1 MKTPS
6 KKQKTQGSSTSDSK
20 AWSRR
25 NFLKFVGAAS
35 ALPTLNSCGSLRE
48 TKVIEPVEGLPLS
61 SGNDKLTLAEGLTS
75 KILIKEGDKIGR
87 RIRFGTNNDYLN
99 LYTFPDGRTAIWAN
113 HESLSPILLHGR
125 NKFFKMT
132 KSLLRNERKQVG
144 GSFVEVE
151 QQKDGS
157 WKTLNTSDLN
167 FRLSGLSKVPLS
179 QSINGAHTA
188 LGSLANCSG
197 GYTPWGTI
205 LTCEENYDHFYGEV
219 SFAGGKRK
227 VKKSSKF
234 DLGWSEV
241 DPQPPE
247 HYGWVVEVSPQTK
260 SFEKLVS
267 LGRFA
272 HECATV
278 AVAKDGTP
286 VVYSGDDHND
296 ECLYKFI
303 SNEEGSLRKGTLYVA
318 DLKKRKWLPLDV
330 DQDPRLKAAFKDQT
344 DLLVRTREAA
354 KIVGGTPLARPED
367 IEVDPISGDIFVSL
381 TNNKPKGN
389 MHGEILKISES
400 SKKSLR
406 FRYKTFKA
414 GGAAN
419 GFSCPDNMAFD
430 INGNLWITSDISGSS
445 IGKAPY
451 KEFGNNGLFL
461 IPRRGPQAG
470 EVIKVASAPIEAE
483 LTGPFFSPDQ
493 KTLFLSVQH
502 PGEKTKEP
510 GKYTSTWPRKNKRLK
525 PLSAVVTLTGPLIN
539 KMTS

>member
-1 MKTPS
+1 MSETKIDTTS
-6 KKQKTQGSSTSDSK
+6 EINNESSV
-20 AWSRR
+20 WSRR
-25 NFLKFVGAAS
+25 NFLKFMGASS
-35 ALPTLNSCGSLRE
+35 ALTSVSGCSSLLKKE
-48 TKVIEPVEGLPLS
+48 TVAPVVGIDLS
-61 SGNDKLTLAEGLTS
+61 SGTDDVILAEGLEY
-75 KILIKEGDKIGR
+75 KVLIKEGDKIGSK
-87 RIRFGTNNDYLN
+87 IRFGTNNDYLN
-99 LYTFPDGRTAIWAN
+99 LYTFADGRTALWAN

-132 KSLLRNERKQVG
+132 KALLRNERKQVG

-151 QQKDGS
+151 KQNDGS
-157 WKTLNTSDLN
+157 WKALKNSNLN

-179 QSINGAHTA
+179 RPIDGTTTA

-219 SFAGGKRK
+219 DFAGGSRK
-227 VKKSSKF
+227 IISNDNF
-234 DLGWSEV
+234 NLGWEEI
-241 DPQPPE
+241 DPRPPE
-247 HYGWVVEVSPQTK
+247 HYGWVVEVSPKTK
-260 SFEKLVS
+260 SFEKLIS

-286 VVYSGDDHND
+286 VVYSGDDSND

-303 SNEEGSLRKGTLYVA
+303 SSEKDSLKNGTLYVA

-330 DQDPRLKAAFKDQT
+330 DQDFRLKAAFKNQT
-344 DLLVRTREAA
+344 ELLVRTREAA
-354 KIVGGTPLARPED
+354 RIVGGTPLARPED
-367 IEVDPISGDIFVSL
+367 IEVDPISGDVFVTL

-389 MHGEILKISES
+389 FHGEILKISERN
-400 SKKSLR
+400 KKSLS
-406 FRYKTFKA
+406 FRHKTFKA
-414 GGAAN
+414 GGLEN

-430 INGNLWITSDISGSS
+430 TNGNLWLTSDISGGS
-445 IGKAPY
+445 IGKEPY
-451 KEFGNNGLFL
+451 KNFGHNGLFV

-470 EVIKVASAPIEAE
+470 EVIKVASAPVDAE

-502 PGEKTKEP
+502 PGEKTKEL
-510 GKYTSTWPRKNKRLK
+510 GKYTSLWPRKNKKLK
-525 PLSAVVTLTGPLIN
+525 PLSAVITISGPLLDKI
-539 KMTS
+539 TS